1 MTSESPQQRSNL
13 VAKIILTAA
22 FGVAALGTGLIVFWV
37 LIATRV
43 EPPRKQVAD
52 LAPLVES
59 VRLEV
64 EQAVERFTGYGSA
77 EADRT
82 ARVAAEV
89 AARVMRRVDSADA
102 GVFVEA
108 GTPIVELDSR
118 EYEFALTRA
127 EALADADAAALAEI
141 EVEEEKLT
149 DLMRTSERE
158 LAVAASEKQRVVDL
172 FERELAAEREFNV
185 ARLAFEASRRTV
197 QQYERELAKIP
208 SRRARAAA
216 SLAANR
222 AAAELARLHVE
233 RCTIRAPFSGTLE
246 DVFVEQGDLVAPG
259 TVVAQLVDLRE
270 VEIAVQ
276 LRAGA
281 YGKVAIGAEVLLES
295 ESTPGLSWEGA
306 ALRLSPTVDQAT
318 RTFSAFVRVDNREQ
332 RSPLVPGTFVK
343 ATVTGPSYKGLI
355 IPRGAIRDGLVLV
368 HTDGHLQRR
377 GVTVETYL
385 ADRALVRGD
394 VAPGDVVILSL
405 LEQLEPGDAVRL
417 RTSSISSSGGE
428 SAGGR
433 GP

>member
-1 MTSESPQQRSNL
+1 MTSGSPPKRNHL
-13 VAKIILTAA
+13 VAKIILTGV
-22 FGVAALGTGLIVFWV
+22 FGVAALGVGGIIAWV
-37 LIATRV
+37 LIETRV
-43 EPPRKQVAD
+43 EPPRKHVAD

-59 VRLEV
+59 LRLEV
-64 EQAVERFTGYGSA
+64 QEAVERFTGYGSA
-77 EADRT
+77 EADQT
-82 ARVAAEV
+82 ARVAAQV
-89 AARVMRRVDSADA
+89 GARVLRRVDSADA
-102 GVFVEA
+102 GISVEA
-108 GTPIVELDSR
+108 GAPIVELDRR
-118 EYEFALTRA
+118 EYEFALARA
-127 EALADADAAALAEI
+127 QALADADSAALAEI
-141 EVEEEKLT
+141 DVEEEKLNE
-149 DLMRTSERE
+149 LLRTAERE
-158 LAVAASEKQRVVDL
+158 LAVAESEKQRVVDL

-185 ARLAFEASRRTV
+185 ARLAYESARRNV
-197 QQYERELAKIP
+197 QQFERELAKIP
-208 SRRARAAA
+208 SRRARAEA

-222 AAAELARLHVE
+222 AAAELAKLNVE

-246 DVFVEQGDLVAPG
+246 AVLVEQGDLVGPG

-295 ESTPGLSWEGA
+295 ESTPGLSWEGSVE
-306 ALRLSPTVDQAT
+306 RLSPTVNQAA
-318 RTFSAFVRVDNREQ
+318 RTFAAFVRVDNRAQ

-343 ATVTGPSYKGLI
+343 ATVTGPSYEGLI

-368 HTDGHLQRR
+368 HSNGHLQRR

-417 RTSSISSSGGE
+417 RASSVSSKSGD

-433 GP
+433 SP